1 MLKINKW
8 FGTVFLIGN
17 GARQTP
23 VTLWPTTYSLG
34 HDMEVPC
41 PNWCG
46 CPSAKF
52 LISTPKLTPNHH
64 HDTLLLDTEQI
75 SAIPVKPNYQRS
87 NIVFKFFSRLFT
99 WTSTLPRILPP
110 QNTRS
115 YNLKSLPLP
124 VDICVNVRDG
134 TEDKVLD
141 VFLSRR
147 GEDDA
152 PGSYRQRTWWIY
164 GEPLMSLHFRPN
176 REAMI
181 PRCTLFP
188 KLRSSKHKST
198 ISTNT

>member
-75 SAIPVKPNYQRS
+75 NAISCETELPKVQYRFQVFFQGFSPEQEPCS
-87 NIVFKFFSRLFT
+87 NSTTAKHKIIQPEISPTTCRYLCQCARRNRRQSLGCFF
-99 WTSTLPRILPP
+99 I
-110 QNTRS
+110 Q
-115 YNLKSLPLP
+115 K
-124 VDICVNVRDG
+124 
-134 TEDKVLD
+134 
-141 VFLSRR
+141 RR
-147 GEDDA
+147 GWCPWKLQAKDLMNL
-152 PGSYRQRTWWIY
+152 RRTAD
-164 GEPLMSLHFRPN
+164 ESPFS
-176 REAMI
+176 A
-181 PRCTLFP
+181 
-188 KLRSSKHKST
+188 
-198 ISTNT
+198 